1 MSEEVSKLNAK
12 QQIFVKEY
20 LIDLNA
26 TQAAIRAGY
35 SAKTAN
41 EQGSRL
47 LANVSI
53 SAAVQEGMKSRA
65 AKLDTSAEKVIED
78 LGLLRDMC
86 MGRIPVKRTILTD
99 DGDGGKIPIEVNA
112 TLFEP
117 SAAKGAIE
125 LLGKHHKL
133 FTDKIEL
140 NNKTDLEER
149 LIRARA
155 RVRAYRK

>member
-1 MSEEVSKLNAK
+1 MTTESKLNAK

-140 NNKTDLEER
+140 TNKTELEER
-149 LIRARA
+149 LIRARE
-155 RVRAYRK
+155 RIRAYRK